1 MNTQA
6 IGQVIKQRIGSNQ
19 ISLKNGTPNHIQ
31 IGGSPKKYYELQQ
44 AIAAAQKLYPGAQ
57 LDISSACEYLRD
69 RK

>member
-6 IGQVIKQRIGSNQ
+6 IGQAIKHRIGSNQ
-19 ISLKNGTPNHIQ
+19 ILLGNGTPNHIQ
-31 IGGSPKKYYELQQ
+31 IGGSPRKYYELQQ
-44 AIAAAQKLYPGAQ
+44 AIAAVQTLYPDSR